1 MVVKGN
7 SSLPSELSIKAGKVF
22 LPKSWEEQLR
32 KIDSVKSKIL
42 HFWFWTVALHKGV
55 SKKDFKYCMTVV
67 NCRNKK

>member
-42 HFWFWTVALHKGV
+42 HF
-55 SKKDFKYCMTVV
+55 
-67 NCRNKK
+67 